1 VLKKLSKHLQN
12 LNDKILK
19 FGTKFEYFKQPRP
32 SWTRKFKFIKVK
44 LQVSETLK
52 HKNLRPTCKH
62 RLHESHKTCT
72 TSKIYKAKSK
82 FQ

>member
-19 FGTKFEYFKQPRP
+19 FGKKFEYFKQPRP
-32 SWTRKFKFIKVK
+32 SWTRKLFIKVK